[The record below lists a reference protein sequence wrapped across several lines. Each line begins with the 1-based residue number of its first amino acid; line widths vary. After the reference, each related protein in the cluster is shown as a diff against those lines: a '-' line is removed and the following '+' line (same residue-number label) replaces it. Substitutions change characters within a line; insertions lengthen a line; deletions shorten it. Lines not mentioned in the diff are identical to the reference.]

1 MHMIGLGLKSC
12 VYICIA
18 TVFVW
23 LVSYTSWNLV
33 GSEWLGAA
41 YDSLG
46 KNLLA
51 GNASLDKSAIIWEG
65 FHRDGKSYMCF
76 GPFPAM
82 VRIVLNFFYP
92 ENAGQWSRISCLFAA
107 LGSVLAFGSLLSRAL
122 AQNTSISERAKVSLW
137 CLCLFGFALGTPLA
151 YLISCSRIYHEAIL
165 CVRCVCV

>member
-82 VRIVLNFFYP
+82 VRIVLNF
-92 ENAGQWSRISCLFAA
+92 
-107 LGSVLAFGSLLSRAL
+107 
-122 AQNTSISERAKVSLW
+122 SIQKM
-137 CLCLFGFALGTPLA
+137 
-151 YLISCSRIYHEAIL
+151 
-165 CVRCVCV
+165 